1 MPLQLKVSRIAAAA
15 PLVRMIEFVN
25 ASGGALP
32 AFTAGAHIDLTM
44 GNGVERSYSLMN
56 DPAETHRYQ
65 IAVLREADSKGG
77 SAWLHE
83 ALTEGETLASS
94 EPLNHFPL
102 NEAGGH
108 HILIAGGIGV
118 TPMIAMAHRLNA
130 IGAPY
135 SFHYCTR
142 SAATA
147 PFLAELQ
154 TLCGERLH
162 CIFTEGNPAQRLNIP
177 ALLSQRPAAAH
188 VYVCGPID
196 MVRAVREATPDWPKG
211 SVHYELFHGDEEAT
225 APRSSDQAFDVVLAK
240 TNRTLHV
247 PADKKILEV
256 LKAEGYKIKVLC
268 TDGVCG
274 TCKVKLLGGKAD
286 HRDEVLTDEEREKFI
301 QVCVSRAMPGETLT
315 LDL

>member
-1 MPLQLKVSRIAAAA
+1 MSLQLTVSRIVVAA
-15 PLVRMIEFVN
+15 PQVRMIEFVN
-25 ASGGALP
+25 AQGGALP

-56 DPAETHRYQ
+56 DPAQTQRYQ
-65 IAVLREADSKGG
+65 IAVLRESDSQGG

-83 ALTEGETLASS
+83 SLKEGDTLTSS

-135 SFHYCTR
+135 QFHYCAR
-142 SAATA
+142 SAQSA
-147 PFLAELQ
+147 PFLTELKA
-154 TLCGERLH
+154 LCGERLH
-162 CIFTEGNPAQRLNIP
+162 CVFTEGDPAQRLDLR
-177 ALLSQRPAAAH
+177 ALLAQRPSAAH

-196 MVRAVREATPDWPKG
+196 MVRTVREATADWPKG
-211 SVHYELFHGDEEAT
+211 SVHFELFHGDEAAT
-225 APRSSDQAFDVVLAK
+225 APRSGDQAFDIVLNKAG
-240 TNRTLHV
+240 RTLHV

-256 LKAEGYKIKVLC
+256 LKAEGFKIKVLC

-274 TCKVKLLGGKAD
+274 TCKVKLISGKAD

-315 LDL
+315 LDI